1 MLALTAG
8 SPIQRLNGTFS
19 QLADSYP
26 ITSTMASIV
35 RSNYARFS

>member
-19 QLADSYP
+19 QLADSRP
-26 ITSTMASIV
+26 VLVQRQLESSQV
-35 RSNYARFS
+35 D